1 MLTANA
7 HLIQALGVNRHN
19 QRATA
24 RHLGLSYYQLRNLL
38 KKHGLLK
45 AAAG

>member
-1 MLTANA
+1 MWSMGAPGCGA
-7 HLIQALGVNRHN
+7 W
-19 QRATA
+19 ATA